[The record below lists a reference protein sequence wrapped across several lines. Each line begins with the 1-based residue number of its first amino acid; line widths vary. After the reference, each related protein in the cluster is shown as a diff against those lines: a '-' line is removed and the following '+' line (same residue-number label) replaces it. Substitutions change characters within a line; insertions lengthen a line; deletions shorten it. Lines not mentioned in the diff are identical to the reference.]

1 MEFDTRGFNKKF
13 TDNSKRKNLR
23 EKQERQYRKDQ
34 RFEQGQFE
42 AERIVEI
49 GGYTKKQDLEEK
61 KPKLVQK
68 KKEYYMRTR

>member
-1 MEFDTRGFNKKF
+1 MEFDTRGFNK
-13 TDNSKRKNLR
+13 NNNKRNNLR

-49 GGYTKKQDLEEK
+49 GGSTKKMQDEK
-61 KPKLVQK
+61 KPKPIQK
-68 KKEYYMRTR
+68 KKEYYMRR